1 MPHKKLAKKRM
12 RAKKLTPQRFGMVL
26 NALANALL
34 FSDKA
39 TQKEL
44 FTLLSKKDDPLIDV
58 VMAAYKYV
66 GEQSTTSHF

>member
-1 MPHKKLAKKRM
+1 
-12 RAKKLTPQRFGMVL
+12 MVL